1 MWINQSLNWIL
12 HVSNTNWLLDLPCNY
27 QKHQVPLQCV
37 QSHDP
42 PLIMGHTT
50 ITIWPCTRTNSQLF
64 EYKTKATHLECHSL
78 TTNEDIKKNIA
89 IWGNGFIWWTK
100 NDKNFSTIWNTKYLK
115 DFFLKKN
122 HNFFL
127 SYCFLR
133 FSLENLTM
141 HQNKLFWT
149 HIGVT
154 KCHKPK
160 ENWNFIMH
168 W

>member
-1 MWINQSLNWIL
+1 MNQSLNWIL

-27 QKHQVPLQCV
+27 QKHQVPLQWV

-115 DFFLKKN
+115 DSKKKKKKKPQIFLVI
-122 HNFFL
+122 L
-127 SYCFLR
+127 
-133 FSLENLTM
+133 
-141 HQNKLFWT
+141 LFKIFT
-149 HIGVT
+149 L
-154 KCHKPK
+154 KFDNAPK
-160 ENWNFIMH
+160 QVILNTYRCDKMS
-168 W
+168 